1 MAERDDLDLESTADP
16 VIVPTDGDDGP
27 APAPRPEERS
37 LEARLRDHGTIG
49 RLADNVLPALIA
61 QLSAS
66 VLGEIEVREGDWKV
80 RLRRPA
86 DALGPMYGRRATDR
100 PSRSQPGHAGH
111 GHAPGAVEPHRGGRG
126 RGDGDVPGAPAG
138 DDSAGALAAD
148 PAAGGVSSG
157 TPAGGPATESP
168 SGAGGSNG
176 LHRHLTAVGPGPD
189 PGARVGRMGHL
200 PEGDEL
206 PSAGDDRTGSFSFRA
221 IATSPA
227 VGIFQSRS
235 DVRAGSRVRAGDRLA
250 TVDVLGVAQPVL
262 APADGLVGATLV
274 EHGEPVEYGQEL
286 IRIELSEPGDDLLE
300 ASAARE
306 GSGSAPAPASAP
318 APGSAPAPA
327 SVPASGSAAPDGG
340 PSTRPPG
347 GEG

>member
-1 MAERDDLDLESTADP
+1 MAERDDYDLGGTGHPLIAATEVDGGVA
-16 VIVPTDGDDGP
+16 VPH
-27 APAPRPEERS
+27 PRMEERP

-126 RGDGDVPGAPAG
+126 RRDGDLPGATSAG
-138 DDSAGALAAD
+138 DEAAGPLAAGV
-148 PAAGGVSSG
+148 AVAGVEAPGIS
-157 TPAGGPATESP
+157 
-168 SGAGGSNG
+168 AGGSASESASGGANSNG
-176 LHRHLTAVGPGPD
+176 SHRHLTAVGPGPD

-206 PSAGDDRTGSFSFRA
+206 PAADDGRVGSFSFRA

-227 VGIFQSRS
+227 VGIFQSRG
-235 DVRAGSRVRAGDRLA
+235 DMRAGSRIRAGDRLA
-250 TVDVLGVAQPVL
+250 SVDVLGVPQPVL
-262 APADGLVGATLV
+262 APADGLVGTTLV
-274 EHGEPVEYGQEL
+274 EHGEAVEYGQEL
-286 IRIELSEPGDDLLE
+286 IRIELPEPGDDLLE
-300 ASAARE
+300 TSLARE
-306 GSGSAPAPASAP
+306 GTSSGTAPAPAS
-318 APGSAPAPA
+318 
-327 SVPASGSAAPDGG
+327 SGDG
-340 PSTRPPG
+340 PSAGRPG